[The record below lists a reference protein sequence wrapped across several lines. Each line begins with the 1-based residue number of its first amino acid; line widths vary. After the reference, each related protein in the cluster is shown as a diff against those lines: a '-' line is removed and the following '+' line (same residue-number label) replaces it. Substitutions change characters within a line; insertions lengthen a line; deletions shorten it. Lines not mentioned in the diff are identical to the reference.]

1 LAHNDYPG
9 IVREERELYLLQRF
23 NSMPGCPLE
32 IQSTPPHGHL
42 ALISS
47 HYTILVV
54 TIPRVTETFKSV
66 INEVT
71 HATKFKLLNLLHNEN
86 VNLIHEDRNTSIEEP
101 ETRCNIHLVSYDI
114 LTSSAKPS
122 SNGQLS
128 YCSRSGRM
136 LDECHRYNTHNNL
149 GW

>member
-1 LAHNDYPG
+1 MAHNDYPG
-9 IVREERELYLLQRF
+9 IVGEERELYLLQRF

-32 IQSTPPHGHL
+32 IQSTPTHGHP

-47 HYTILVV
+47 HDTILVV

-86 VNLIHEDRNTSIEEP
+86 VNLIHKDRNTSIEAP

-114 LTSSAKPS
+114 L
-122 SNGQLS
+122 
-128 YCSRSGRM
+128 
-136 LDECHRYNTHNNL
+136 
-149 GW
+149 